1 MGHVTGK
8 VGARVFASGAA
19 SDRDA
24 ARSVACRRRWRMTTS
39 LVQGSSQRCAP
50 CVSSIATHQVRGSRT
65 VGTSHSQCA
74 STARSSDLPRSSG
87 DGRCIF
93 GALEAPFPDVNS
105 EKNCASRI
113 AHARSHVP
121 VRLMARLYGQW
132 RGSVRRAND
141 TMAHALAVL
150 LGKISGISTRRTDGE
165 SASIVT
171 SERTST
177 SLGFIEPFATSI

>member
-1 MGHVTGK
+1 MTTRKVSERFMYMG
-8 VGARVFASGAA
+8 
-19 SDRDA
+19 
-24 ARSVACRRRWRMTTS
+24 CRRRMAGFHDDDACDVRSRHRFLTS
-39 LVQGSSQRCAP
+39 ILK
-50 CVSSIATHQVRGSRT
+50 IY
-65 VGTSHSQCA
+65 
-74 STARSSDLPRSSG
+74 
-87 DGRCIF
+87 
-93 GALEAPFPDVNS
+93 
-105 EKNCASRI
+105 ASRI